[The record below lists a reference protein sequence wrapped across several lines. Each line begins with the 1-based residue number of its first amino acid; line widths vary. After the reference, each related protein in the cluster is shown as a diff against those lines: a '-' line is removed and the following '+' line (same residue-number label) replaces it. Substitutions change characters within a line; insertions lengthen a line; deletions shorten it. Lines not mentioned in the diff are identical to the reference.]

1 MDTTQNTTTMKRLSS
16 LIFSSLF
23 SLLLA
28 AGASLSA
35 AESPAFSIENRSLH
49 LMNGSA
55 FVSPVATTGSKGTRL
70 LADGAAA
77 SVWSAESPA
86 WDTATVEDGYHTLAL
101 SEGDSASAEVLVIN
115 DAGVVIHDGTLEADE
130 AWAAGVIHVVRNSV
144 RIPAGRRLVIAN
156 GAVVKFC
163 QGTGIVNEGTLSAI
177 SATLTAFEDDT
188 VKGDT
193 NLDGNATTPAAGT
206 YAIRNNGTLTAVG
219 CTLKYATPDS
229 VFESTTIADGAFE
242 GCGEI
247 TQAVIPSDV
256 DHIGENAFQGCS
268 NLTNVTFQG
277 NNTTVA
283 DTAFDGCDNIGNVY
297 FPNGMPK
304 QEYVFGNSQPT
315 INVGRNPYPE
325 TWGGYPVVD
334 VYANSILARPE
345 IQSLQN
351 EVAALSNDLRTLLAL
366 LGETGSASQVLTKG
380 EDGGYAWKNADALG
394 SEVMEIKLEAG
405 WNLVAMPGRV
415 AFDESTEALLKNIE
429 IFTFDKKTKVYQ
441 LSEGLEPLAS
451 YWMRAP
457 EPCTIHFLVIAETP

>member
-1 MDTTQNTTTMKRLSS
+1 MDTTQNITTMKRLSS
-16 LIFSSLF
+16 LIFSTLF
-23 SLLLA
+23 SLLFA

-35 AESPAFSIENRSLH
+35 AESHAFSVENRSLH
-49 LMNGSA
+49 LMNGNA
-55 FVSPVATTGSKGTRL
+55 FVSPVATTGSKGTKL

-77 SVWSAESPA
+77 SGWSAEAPI
-86 WDTATVEDGYHTLAL
+86 WDTATVEDGYYTLAL

-115 DAGVVIHDGTLEADE
+115 DTAVVIHDGTLEADE
-130 AWAAGVIHVVRNSV
+130 VWAAGVIHVVRNSV

-163 QGTGIVNEGTLSAI
+163 QGTFIVNEGTLSAI

-193 NLDGNATTPAAGT
+193 NLDGKATTPAAGT
-206 YAIRNNGTLTAVG
+206 YAIRNNGTLTAIG

-247 TQAVIPSDV
+247 TQAVIPPDV
-256 DHIGENAFQGCS
+256 DHIGKNAFQGCS

-283 DTAFDGCDNIGNVY
+283 DTAFEGCDNIGSVY
-297 FPNGMPK
+297 FPNDLPK

-334 VYANSILARPE
+334 AYANSILARPE

-441 LSEGLEPLAS
+441 PSEGLEPLAS